1 MKNFNSILSILL
13 SDLVKYENEVN
24 KIFIIVDDTL
34 KNYSNIKHKE
44 YNANKLII
52 ADKLTQIQGKPDEY
66 DINSIISALSDIYNI
81 KQLICTNFEIVTI
94 KQVLHI
100 IKNAYSETKTNR
112 IDKKILTTTNIL
124 NNLMK
129 CEYVFVNSLV
139 QLFVDYFNETN
150 TYIVISDF
158 ILYGLTGYINKII
171 IGIINFYKYDSEY
184 TERNKQI
191 TQLLYN
197 SVYKSAGFGDKTD
210 NSDDIWYVSSDKPNG
225 VVYKLENLL
234 TAETPALHN
243 VNGLSDLIVNKLNTI
258 VITPIPQT
266 KYKIMKNYSDIYV
279 RNYLREEL
287 MNTEN
292 IKFADPTLLME
303 TYTEWKVNTD
313 IVPNIL
319 IQNLANNFNKILEQS
334 KIVTFQD
341 FVNLIGCIEPI
352 QKDNIKVT
360 NYNSYIFQSFS
371 EFYSENINKLIA
383 TQFVS
388 THTNALF
395 DDQTASDNN
404 FMKEAYI
411 SNLSN
416 IKASS
421 MILQKKIIE
430 AATNIYKSEI
440 YVILKYNSNRS
451 DAWLSLFKTIIK
463 TIVDP
468 GKNVKSKFVEKI
480 NVLIPSASFKYY
492 VMKNPNTLFKLN
504 I

>member
-13 SDLVKYENEVN
+13 SELVKYENEVN
-24 KIFIIVDDTL
+24 KIYIIVDETL

-52 ADKLTQIQGKPDEY
+52 ANKLNQIRENPNEY
-66 DINSIISALSDIYNI
+66 DIKLIITTLSDIYNI

-94 KQVLHI
+94 KKVLHI

-124 NNLMK
+124 NNLTK

-139 QLFVDYFNETN
+139 QLFIDYYNETN
-150 TYIVISDF
+150 TYIIISDF
-158 ILYGLTGYINKII
+158 ILSGLTGYINQII
-171 IGIINFYKYDSEY
+171 IGIINFYKYDPEY
-184 TERNKQI
+184 IERNKQI
-191 TQLLYN
+191 TTLLYN
-197 SVYKSAGFGDKTD
+197 SIYTSAGFSDKIY
-210 NSDDIWYVSSDKPNG
+210 DIWYISNDTSSG

-234 TAETPALHN
+234 LAETPALHS
-243 VNGLSDLIVNKLNTI
+243 VNGISNAIVNKFDTI
-258 VITPIPQT
+258 VITPTIKQT
-266 KYKIMKNYSDIYV
+266 KYKIMKDYGGIYI
-279 RNYLREEL
+279 RNTLREEL

-292 IKFADPTLLME
+292 IKFADPKLLIE
-303 TYTEWKVNTD
+303 NYLEWKENTD

-319 IQNLANNFNKILEQS
+319 VQILANNFNKILEQS
-334 KIVTFQD
+334 KIKSFQE
-341 FVNLIGCIEPI
+341 FVNLIGCTSNT
-352 QKDNIKVT
+352 QSRSDVT
-360 NYNSYIFQSFS
+360 NYNSYIIQSFS
-371 EFYSENINKLIA
+371 EFYFENINKLIA

-388 THTNALF
+388 THTTALF
-395 DDQTASDNN
+395 DNQTASDNN

-411 SNLSN
+411 SNLTN
-416 IKASS
+416 IKASA
-421 MILQKKIIE
+421 ITLQKKILE
-430 AATNIYKSEI
+430 AATNTFKSEI

-468 GKNVKSKFVEKI
+468 GKNVKSKFIEKI
-480 NVLIPSASFKYY
+480 NVLIPRATFKYY
-492 VMKNPNTLFKLN
+492 IMKNTNTLFKLN

>member
-1 MKNFNSILSILL
+1 MNLA
-13 SDLVKYENEVN
+13 DG
-24 KIFIIVDDTL
+24 KIIFT
-34 KNYSNIKHKE
+34 
-44 YNANKLII
+44 
-52 ADKLTQIQGKPDEY
+52 
-66 DINSIISALSDIYNI
+66 
-81 KQLICTNFEIVTI
+81 
-94 KQVLHI
+94 
-100 IKNAYSETKTNR
+100 
-112 IDKKILTTTNIL
+112 DKKITT
-124 NNLMK
+124 
-129 CEYVFVNSLV
+129 E
-139 QLFVDYFNETN
+139 
-150 TYIVISDF
+150 
-158 ILYGLTGYINKII
+158 
-171 IGIINFYKYDSEY
+171 
-184 TERNKQI
+184 
-191 TQLLYN
+191 
-197 SVYKSAGFGDKTD
+197 GFQ
-210 NSDDIWYVSSDKPNG
+210 
-225 VVYKLENLL
+225 
-234 TAETPALHN
+234 
-243 VNGLSDLIVNKLNTI
+243 LIVNKLNTI
-258 VITPIPQT
+258 VITPMPQT

-292 IKFADPTLLME
+292 IKFADPTLLMA
-303 TYTEWKVNTD
+303 TYTEWKENTD

-319 IQNLANNFNKILEQS
+319 IQILANNFNKILEQS

-411 SNLSN
+411 TNLSN